1 MTNIHEKRKTSM
13 LIDNLVYT
21 GMNFSIAIKL
31 IQGLMTGRKTIKR
44 VYLLI
49 QVISC
54 IIQYHIKLAP
64 LIKGMRPGHHALE
77 NHTFPSQGRIS
88 SNDV

>member
-1 MTNIHEKRKTSM
+1 MACISV
-13 LIDNLVYT
+13 LLY
-21 GMNFSIAIKL
+21 IKL

>member
-1 MTNIHEKRKTSM
+1 MKKEKLPCSLTILSIH
-13 LIDNLVYT
+13 